1 MKDRLDEGRCVTYR
15 AEILYSTGWA
25 PLNGPD
31 CSPVL
36 QSAEVAHGLIAWARS
51 TVVEK
56 IVSRVV
62 EVRET
67 VVAFA

>member
-1 MKDRLDEGRCVTYR
+1 MKDRLDEGMCVTYR
-15 AEILYSTGWA
+15 AEILTPPGWLT
-25 PLNGPD
+25 LNGPD
-31 CSPVL
+31 GSPVL

-51 TVVEK
+51 TVLEK

-67 VVAFA
+67 VVA